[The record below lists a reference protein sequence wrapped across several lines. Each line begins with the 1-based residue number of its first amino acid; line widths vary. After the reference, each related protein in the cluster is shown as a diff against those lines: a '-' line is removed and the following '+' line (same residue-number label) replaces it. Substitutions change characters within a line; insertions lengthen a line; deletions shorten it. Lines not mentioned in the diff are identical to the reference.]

1 MGSMI
6 RRSAFKA
13 VSLCTGVAALLALS
27 ACAVLSDLPEQQ
39 VESLIN
45 VAPEKAVLVGRIE
58 LQPPLRE
65 NEQILKTARGEEFRN
80 AFILYAGGRLKD
92 FNAGPPDTFEGS
104 FITNLGREFFIKVDK
119 GRTLYISG
127 GMFYTVYDP
136 PYRIE
141 SHVVSTPFQVEI
153 GPDDEA
159 VYIGTIQLVRDDRNT
174 ITSVLIRDDYQW
186 ADDKYKSR
194 FGTRKT
200 LRKALVA
207 PVVFPTGN

>member
-1 MGSMI
+1 MI

-13 VSLCTGVAALLALS
+13 FSLCTGVITVLALS
-27 ACAVLSDLPEQQ
+27 ACAMLSDMPEQQ

-45 VAPEKAVLVGRIE
+45 VAPGKAVLVGRIE
-58 LQPPLRE
+58 LQPPLQE
-65 NEQILKTARGEEFRN
+65 NEQIIKTTQGNDFRN
-80 AFILYAGGRLKD
+80 AFILYAGERLKD
-92 FNAGPPDTFEGS
+92 FKTSPPDTFEGS
-104 FITNLGREFFIKVDK
+104 YITNLGREFFIKVDK
-119 GRTLYISG
+119 GRTLSISG

-141 SHVVSTPFQVEI
+141 SHAVSSPFQVEI
-153 GPDDEA
+153 KADDDA
-159 VYIGTIQLVRDDRNT
+159 VYIGTIQLVRDDRNN

-186 ADDKYKSR
+186 ADDTYKAR

-200 LRKALVA
+200 LRKALVE